1 MEIAHERRNQL
12 DWLIQVT
19 YTAWRMFVKNELPNH
34 AAATAFYFLLSTAP
48 LVLLVT
54 YAAQALSRLAETSNL
69 AAMLLAAFYSQFHLD
84 ELMTMGFIPSGAGA
98 AVGGA
103 SLVTL
108 VLSSRGLVNAV
119 QSAFRVIFPDDSKRK
134 MIVSWSLPLII
145 IPALFLL
152 LILAVLVQGALSF
165 LAESELLGAL
175 SAQLLQGANS
185 ALFLASVWGLIFAAY
200 WRLPLRHPQARLAML
215 FALLCTLTLGL
226 LSYGFGLFFSI
237 EKYRAVYGA
246 LGGVVFV
253 LIGAYFAC
261 LAFYFWAQFLYS
273 VTKVDVA
280 ALERLFLG
288 SGDAGDNRLEGWV
301 FGRANRLLD
310 RYGRAYAAGE
320 RLIAEGDDSDC
331 AYYLHNGRVGLYKNL
346 DGQDRKLGVLEAGE
360 LFGEMAYLLK
370 EKRTATVVAETEVTA
385 LVLPPAILEELMR
398 YSAPLSRR
406 IIGVLCQRLQRMN
419 QQASN
424 IERQRGN
431 QT

>member
-1 MEIAHERRNQL
+1 MQIDAERRNQL
-12 DWLIQVT
+12 DWLIQVA
-19 YTAWRMFVKNELPNH
+19 YTTWRMFVKNELPNH

-84 ELMTMGFIPSGAGA
+84 ELMAMGFIPSGAGA

-108 VLSSRGLVNAV
+108 VLSSRGMVNAV

-145 IPALFLL
+145 IPAVFLL
-152 LILAVLVQGALSF
+152 VILAVLAQGALSF
-165 LAESELLGAL
+165 LAAGDLLGAG
-175 SAQLLQGANS
+175 SARFLQITNTLLVVA
-185 ALFLASVWGLIFAAY
+185 AVWGLIFTTY
-200 WRLPLRHPQARLAML
+200 WRLPMQHPQARLAMA
-215 FALLCTLTLGL
+215 FALFSVISLAIF
-226 LSYGFGLFFSI
+226 SYGFSLFFSI

-246 LGGVVFV
+246 LGGVVFI

-261 LAFYFWAQFLYS
+261 LTFYFWAQCLYAM
-273 VTKVDVA
+273 TKVDVA

-288 SGDAGDNRLEGWV
+288 AADPAGGNRLEGWV
-301 FGRANRLLD
+301 FGRASRLLD
-310 RYGRAYAAGE
+310 SYGQTFEPGAH
-320 RLIAEGDDSDC
+320 LIEEGDASDC
-331 AYYLHNGRVGLYKNL
+331 AYYLYSGRVGLYKRIN
-346 DGQDRKLGVLEAGE
+346 DEERKLTSLDAGE

-370 EKRTATVVAETEVTA
+370 EKRTATVLAETEVVA
-385 LVLPPAILEELMR
+385 LVLPPAMLEELMR

-406 IIGVLCQRLQRMN
+406 VIGVLCQRLQRMN
-419 QQASN
+419 QQ
-424 IERQRGN
+424 
-431 QT
+431 T